1 MSNSLKNSSG
11 VASTIAK
18 NKAFEFTNSHFSYL
32 QQFVIEHTGISLSE
46 HKRDL
51 VYGRLTRRLRSLGLD
66 SFDKYCALLKNEPD
80 SELEHFSNAI
90 TTNLTSFFREKH
102 HFEFLAETLIP
113 KLLTNNPQRRIR
125 IWSAG
130 CSTGE
135 EPYSIAITLRETL
148 TDVDRFDIQILATD
162 LDSNVISKASSGIYA
177 DSRVEG
183 LPKEQVKRWFQK
195 GTGSH
200 AGEVRVSTELR
211 KMITFRQLNLMH
223 NWPMQGKFDIIFCRN
238 VVIYFDKPTQ
248 SILFDRFANILQP
261 QAHLFIGHSE
271 TMHKVCER
279 FSLIGKT
286 IYEKDS

>member
-1 MSNSLKNSSG
+1 MNQPAQN
-11 VASTIAK
+11 TQT
-18 NKAFEFTNSHFSYL
+18 FEFTDAHFNCL
-32 QQFVIEHTGISLSE
+32 RQFVSEHTGISLSE

-51 VYGRLTRRLRSLGLD
+51 VYGRLSRRLRSLELKG
-66 SFDKYCALLKNEPD
+66 FNEYCALLQNDPE
-80 SELEHFSNAI
+80 SELEQFTNAI

-102 HFEFLAETLIP
+102 HFDFLGKTLIP
-113 KLLTNNPQRRIR
+113 QLLENNPQRRLR

-148 TDVDRFDIQILATD
+148 ANIDNLDIQILATD
-162 LDSNVISKASSGIYA
+162 LDSEVISKASSGIYT
-177 DSRVEG
+177 DSRVDG
-183 LPKEQVKRWFQK
+183 LPGEQIKRWFKK

-200 AGEVRVSTELR
+200 QGNVMVSPELSN
-211 KMITFRQLNLMH
+211 MITFRQLNLMH
-223 NWPMQGKFDIIFCRN
+223 DWPMRGKFDIIFCRN

-248 SILFDRFANILQP
+248 STLFDRFANILQP

-271 TMHKVCER
+271 TMHKVSER

-286 IYEKDS
+286 IYEKVN